1 MHIYEHCLMKK
12 INIVTLGCSKNTV
25 DSENVAGHLKEA
37 GFTIRF
43 DDDKNDADIVI
54 INTCGFI
61 GDAKEESIAAIL
73 EYAELK
79 RRKKNPKKIVVCGCL
94 SQRYADELRAEIPEV
109 DAFYGVN
116 DWNKLLG
123 DIMDEYSEKDFTAQR
138 VVSTPKHYA
147 YLKIAE
153 GCNRSCS
160 YCAIPLIR
168 GKFVS
173 RPIDDLVGEAKQL
186 VAQGVK
192 ELLVIAQDTTYYGM
206 DIYGKRALAELLE
219 RLAVE
224 SGAKWIRLHY
234 TFPSSFPDDV
244 IEVMKKYK
252 CICNYIDI
260 PLQHISTDVLAS
272 MKRGID
278 KEGTLQLM
286 QMFRNKLPDV
296 AIRTAL
302 IVGYPNETEEDF
314 EQLKD
319 FVRDM
324 RFDRLGV
331 FRYSAEEGTPSFPLG
346 DTVSEEEKQRR
357 MDEIMELQETIS
369 IEKNSEKVGKEY
381 MVLIDRREGD
391 FWVGRTEYDSPE
403 IDNEVLISA
412 EEMLVEGRFY
422 KVRII
427 EAMEYDLMAE
437 LCD

>member
-1 MHIYEHCLMKK
+1 MKK

-25 DSENVAGHLKEA
+25 DSENVAGHLKDA
-37 GFTIRF
+37 GFTVRF
-43 DDDKNDADIVI
+43 DDDKNTADIVI

-61 GDAKEESIAAIL
+61 GDAKEESISAIL

-79 RRKKNPKKIVVCGCL
+79 RRKKNPKKIIVCGCL
-94 SQRYADELRAEIPEV
+94 SQRYADDLRAEIPEV

-116 DWNKLLG
+116 DWNNLLS
-123 DIMDEYSEKDFTAQR
+123 DIIKEYSETEFTSR
-138 VVSTPKHYA
+138 RLVSTPKHYA
-147 YLKIAE
+147 YLKIGE

-168 GKFVS
+168 GRFVS
-173 RPIDDLVGEAKQL
+173 RPIDDLVQEAKRL
-186 VAQGVK
+186 VAGGVK

-219 RLAVE
+219 RLALE

-244 IEVMKKYK
+244 IEVMKKYD

-260 PLQHISTDVLAS
+260 PLQHISTDVLTS

-278 KEGTLQLM
+278 KQGTLALM
-286 QMFRNKLPDV
+286 QMFREKLPDV

-302 IVGYPNETEEDF
+302 IVGYPNETEDDF
-314 EQLKD
+314 EQLKE
-319 FVRDM
+319 FVCDM

-331 FRYSAEEGTPSFPLG
+331 FCYSAEEGTPSFPLG
-346 DTVSEEEKQRR
+346 DTVSDEEKQRR
-357 MDEIMELQETIS
+357 MEEIMGLQETIS

-381 MVLIDRREGD
+381 MVLIDRLEGD

-412 EEMLVEGRFY
+412 EEDLKVGQFY
-422 KVRII
+422 KVKIT

-437 LCD
+437 LC

>member
-1 MHIYEHCLMKK
+1 MKK

-61 GDAKEESIAAIL
+61 GDAKEESIVAIL

>member
-1 MHIYEHCLMKK
+1 MKK

-331 FRYSAEEGTPSFPLG
+331 FRYSAEEGTPSFLLG